1 MCPGTIPHT
10 NPTSSTLL
18 YHVGRPVRAPLAN
31 PYATPPPPTSSLP
44 GGRGGDSG
52 GVSVS
57 VSDGASGVSPA
68 VDWALRTIALA
79 LLRRDNEPSSPSSSP
94 LSLPVLSDGE
104 KQLLLDERFPRTEV
118 TPPPVYLIIYTP

>member
-1 MCPGTIPHT
+1 M
-10 NPTSSTLL
+10 
-18 YHVGRPVRAPLAN
+18 RAPLAN

-79 LLRRDNEPSSPSSSP
+79 LLRSDNEPSTS
-94 LSLPVLSDGE
+94 SLPVLSDGE

>member
-1 MCPGTIPHT
+1 M
-10 NPTSSTLL
+10 
-18 YHVGRPVRAPLAN
+18 RAPLAN
-31 PYATPPPPTSSLP
+31 PYATPPPPTSSFP
-44 GGRGGDSG
+44 GDRDGDSG
-52 GVSVS
+52 SGS